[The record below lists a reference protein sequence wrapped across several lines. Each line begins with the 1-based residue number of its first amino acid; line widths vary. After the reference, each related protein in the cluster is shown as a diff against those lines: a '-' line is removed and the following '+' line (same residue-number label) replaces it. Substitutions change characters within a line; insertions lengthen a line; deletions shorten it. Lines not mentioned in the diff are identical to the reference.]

1 MSSAE
6 IPTGASVTS
15 GGKPWGVCSP
25 PQEPCGLQPG
35 GSNCTASSAARLP
48 LLELRGPHVEE
59 WQVSGPLL
67 SICPNMEEQAADVFS
82 WGQQGPLQ
90 GSQTTALNCW
100 GSFTSGIVTPRTSAA
115 PRTALYWVSA
125 SLGLDQG
132 GSCPV
137 FSHLAQLELFSWA
150 GTQASPC
157 TSWECSCASLL
168 LFL

>member
-6 IPTGASVTS
+6 FPTGASVTS

-25 PQEPCGLQPG
+25 PREPCGLQPG
-35 GSNCTASSAARLP
+35 SSNCTASSSARPP

-67 SICPNMEEQAADVFS
+67 SACQNTEERGADVFS
-82 WGQQGPLQ
+82 WGQRGPLR
-90 GSQTTALNCW
+90 GSQTAALNRR
-100 GSFTSGIVTPRTSAA
+100 GSFAPSTVTPRMNAA

-125 SLGLDQG
+125 SPDLDQG
-132 GSCPV
+132 GSGPV

-150 GTQASPC
+150 STQASPC
-157 TSWECSCASLL
+157 TSQERSCASLL